1 MSPFIFVFGLI
12 GNILGFVLVSS
23 ERRQIYGFILMYKF
37 LFSTNLLLL
46 NLIFALTMKIDI
58 LLDSFLFSLNKCVCR
73 LFCYAVSIFE
83 TIPSMLL
90 VYISLERVI
99 SIKRPIYNSF
109 LRRKRFQRIYF
120 YIHRYFD
127 GFNTQNEIL
136 NASNI

>member
-37 LFSTNLLLL
+37 LFSTNLL
-46 NLIFALTMKIDI
+46 NLIFSLTMKIDI
-58 LLDSFLFSLNKCVCR
+58 LLDSFLFNLNKCVCH

-90 VYISLERVI
+90 VYISLERII
-99 SIKRPIYNSF
+99 SIKRPICNSF

-127 GFNTQNEIL
+127 GFNT
-136 NASNI
+136 

>member
-12 GNILGFVLVSS
+12 GNILGFLLVSS
-23 ERRQIYGFILMYKF
+23 ERRQIYCFILMYKF
-37 LFSTNLLLL
+37 LFSTNLL
-46 NLIFALTMKIDI
+46 NLIFSLTMKIDI

-90 VYISLERVI
+90 VYISLERII

-120 YIHRYFD
+120 YIHRFFD
-127 GFNTQNEIL
+127 SFNT
-136 NASNI
+136 